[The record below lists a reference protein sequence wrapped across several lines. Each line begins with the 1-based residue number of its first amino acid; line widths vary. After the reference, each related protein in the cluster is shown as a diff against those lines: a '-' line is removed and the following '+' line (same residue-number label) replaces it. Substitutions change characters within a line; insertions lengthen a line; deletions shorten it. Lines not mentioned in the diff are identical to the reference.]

1 MKEELKKVMSE
12 TKIATRRKKAEK
24 EAEAR
29 LSVDEIIRQATEK
42 YEKAE
47 RKDQEIQK
55 KMAEAEYMN
64 AVAKAAAKET
74 VEAKNKFLA
83 DVQYCSQRTEEL
95 NSKLTEALKRESMV
109 IKQAQ
114 DALAAKKKVAK
125 ERDVAIASLIAI
137 ILWACIRPEIYKGCT
152 KTLSLK
158 SPLTTIKDMMRRE

>member
-1 MKEELKKVMSE
+1 
-12 TKIATRRKKAEK
+12 
-24 EAEAR
+24 
-29 LSVDEIIRQATEK
+29 
-42 YEKAE
+42 
-47 RKDQEIQK
+47 
-55 KMAEAEYMN
+55 MN

-83 DVQYCSQRTEEL
+83 DVQHCSQRTEEL

-137 ILWACIRPEIYKGCT
+137 ILWACIRPEIYKGCENFIF
-152 KTLSLK
+152 KISFDYY
-158 SPLTTIKDMMRRE
+158 KDI

>member
-42 YEKAE
+42 YKEAEKTD
-47 RKDQEIQK
+47 REIQK

-74 VEAKNKFLA
+74 IEAKNKFLA
-83 DVQYCSQRTEEL
+83 DVQHCSQRTEEL

-109 IKQAQ
+109 QKQAQ
-114 DALAAKKKVAK
+114 DALAAKKKLAK
-125 ERDVAIASLIAI
+125 ERDVAIALLIAI
-137 ILWACIRPEIYKGCT
+137 ILWACIRSEIYKKCT

-158 SPLTTIKDMMRRE
+158 SPSTTIKDMMRRQ